1 MHTHPLGVT
10 TREQSRTGRRA
21 HWRGHH
27 EACEFPTF
35 LGDAVDVRR
44 ANGLGAETAQ
54 VAVALVVGENYDEI
68 GLGAMHGSGGDKE
81 HGQ

>member
-1 MHTHPLGVT
+1 MHAHPLGVT
-10 TREQSRTGRRA
+10 AREQSRTRRRA

-35 LGDAVDVRR
+35 LRDEVDIGR
-44 ANGLGAETAQ
+44 ANGLGSETAQ
-54 VAVALVVGENYDEI
+54 VAVTLVVGKNDDEI

>member
-1 MHTHPLGVT
+1 MHTHSLGVT
-10 TREQSRTGRRA
+10 AREQSRTGRRA

-54 VAVALVVGENYDEI
+54 ITVALVVGEDDDEI
-68 GLGAMHGSGGDKE
+68 GLSALRGSGDDKE
-81 HGQ
+81 HGE

>member
-1 MHTHPLGVT
+1 MHAHPLGVT
-10 TREQSRTGRRA
+10 TGEQSRTRRGA

-35 LGDAVDVRR
+35 LRDAVDIRR

-54 VAVALVVGENYDEI
+54 VAVTLVVGKNDDEI
-68 GLGAMHGSGGDKE
+68 GLGAMHGFGGDKE
-81 HGQ
+81 HGK

>member
-1 MHTHPLGVT
+1 MHAHPLGVT
-10 TREQSRTGRRA
+10 AGEQSRTRRRA

-35 LGDAVDVRR
+35 LRDAVDIRC

-54 VAVALVVGENYDEI
+54 VAVTLVVGKNDDEI
-68 GLGAMHGSGGDKE
+68 GLGAMHGFGGDKE
-81 HGQ
+81 HGK